1 MKIISKITNGILLI
15 VIGIMHSHLAFSPD
29 GLGNQF
35 LKFSNTYFFKIS
47 SGLDELPAEIGKTN
61 FETFAAFWF
70 FFFGFLLI
78 PLGLLVHSIEK
89 DGRVLPH
96 YFTVSYLIFV
106 LLGCY
111 MIPNSGMTIVML
123 PHAIYMLVRNYLKA
137 RKNRKNLSSPLQHN
151 TLK

>member
-1 MKIISKITNGILLI
+1 MKILNKITNGILLI
-15 VIGIMHSHLAFSPD
+15 VIGIMHSHMAFSPD

-35 LKFSNTYFFKIS
+35 LKFSNTYFFNIS

-70 FFFGFLLI
+70 FYFGILLI

-89 DGRVLPH
+89 DGRILPH

-111 MIPNSGMTIVML
+111 MIPNSGMTIIML
-123 PHAIYMLVRNYLKA
+123 PHAIYMLVRNYLRAKA
-137 RKNRKNLSSPLQHN
+137 ISKKHSL
-151 TLK
+151 